1 MRAFLDTNAL
11 MGSLS
16 TDMLLSC
23 AEKPFIVY
31 RPYWNS
37 HVLKELRHHLPEIIA
52 RQPDPVDDPVM
63 AAERRIKAMSKAF
76 PRASVAGW
84 QAYLPETESLVNDP
98 FDAPILAGALASK
111 ANVLVTSFRAGMPGI
126 SMPGGT
132 APSFRSKSS
141 FIMRA

>member
-63 AAERRIKAMSKAF
+63 AEERRIKAM
-76 PRASVAGW
+76 
-84 QAYLPETESLVNDP
+84 
-98 FDAPILAGALASK
+98 
-111 ANVLVTSFRAGMPGI
+111 
-126 SMPGGT
+126 
-132 APSFRSKSS
+132 
-141 FIMRA
+141 